1 MYKVGKVFMEDANIT
16 IDNRGQRVAI
26 CPICGYDIDV
36 PDDKLVGDI
45 IICDCCEIS
54 IKLVD

>member
-1 MYKVGKVFMEDANIT
+1 MYKVGKVFMEDVKIT
-16 IDNRGQRVAI
+16 IDSCGQRIVL

-45 IICDCCEIS
+45 VICDYCETS
-54 IKLVD
+54 IKLVE

>member
-1 MYKVGKVFMEDANIT
+1 MEDVNIT
-16 IDNRGQRVAI
+16 IDSAGRRVAI
-26 CPICGYDIDV
+26 CPICGCDIDI

-45 IICDCCEIS
+45 IICDYCEIS

>member
-1 MYKVGKVFMEDANIT
+1 MYKVGKIFMEDANIT
-16 IDNRGQRVAI
+16 IDSRGQRIVL

-45 IICDCCEIS
+45 VICDCCEIS
-54 IKLVD
+54 IKLVE